1 MKSKTTLAAG
11 VLAEMSNAHLVGV
24 LKAAGVKPGKTKAAN
39 IDLALAAVEAGRK
52 GALKGALHFKASVTF
67 STNPAKP
74 GEPTQRVTYYGAVH
88 RTYKSG
94 PGQENSVVITP
105 DNPIPGSPRV

>member
-1 MKSKTTLAAG
+1 MKSNATLAAG
-11 VLAEMSNAHLVGV
+11 VLSEMSNVHLTGV
-24 LKAAGVKPGKTKAAN
+24 LKAAGIKPGKTKAAN
-39 IDLALAAVEAGRK
+39 INLALAAVEAGRK
-52 GALKGALHFKASVTF
+52 GALKGSLHFKASVTI

-74 GEPTQRVTYYGAVH
+74 GEQTQRMTHYAAVC

-105 DNPIPGSPRV
+105 DAPVPGSPRV